1 VSNKVSAEPR
11 VEVYLLGA
19 SVPMSRNPTTA
30 RRQHSNAGLAVS
42 ACCRAVCTVYRH
54 TQHASS
60 TGCLLSGP
68 PRTRARALTQPGV
81 LTTSGAPAA
90 APRSQAAS
98 ERAAAAYASGSAAGD
113 ASPTKRACSG
123 SRWRRCGGPS
133 SGAVSRCADS
143 RPVRARSCPQVGKYH
158 THLNLFMPVLLT
170 MATQGHPGA
179 APCTGGGGV
188 RSSRAAS
195 WCADG
200 GPARVSCRALGGRG
214 QGRDRGTAVKP
225 GRTGTADPARRA
237 GARANGG
244 RACSARPR
252 CSGTRLIRAPHMCC
266 LHLAR

>member
-1 VSNKVSAEPR
+1 
-11 VEVYLLGA
+11 
-19 SVPMSRNPTTA
+19 MSRNPTTA

-188 RSSRAAS
+188 RSSRAGPRACPVEPWAGAGKDVTEGPPS
-195 WCADG
+195 SPDARARQTRRGAQARVPMADAHAAR
-200 GPARVSCRALGGRG
+200 GPAAL
-214 QGRDRGTAVKP
+214 
-225 GRTGTADPARRA
+225 
-237 GARANGG
+237 
-244 RACSARPR
+244 
-252 CSGTRLIRAPHMCC
+252 APD
-266 LHLAR
+266 